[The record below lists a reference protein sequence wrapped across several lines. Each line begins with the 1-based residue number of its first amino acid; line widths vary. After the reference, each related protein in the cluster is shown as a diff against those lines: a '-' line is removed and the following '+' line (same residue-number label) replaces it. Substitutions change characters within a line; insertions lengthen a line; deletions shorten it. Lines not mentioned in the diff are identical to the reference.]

1 MRKSNIKIAL
11 DEEGQAAKLKIIS
24 LNKTLNGIDYLD
36 DTEAK
41 RFTIELVKTEREKLF
56 TKYPILRKDEECIK
70 PEPQRPY
77 RSSLECRETSECG
90 PTPES

>member
-1 MRKSNIKIAL
+1 MKKSKTKVAL
-11 DEEGQAAKLKIIS
+11 DEQLQAAKLKIIS

-41 RFTIELVKTEREKLF
+41 RFTIALINGQKENWF

-77 RSSLECRETSECG
+77 RSSLECREAPECG

>member
-1 MRKSNIKIAL
+1 MRKSNIKVAIDPEIQIAK
-11 DEEGQAAKLKIIS
+11 DKIIS

-41 RFTIELVKTEREKLF
+41 RFTIALINGQKENWF

-77 RSSLECRETSECG
+77 RSSVERGEASECG

>member
-1 MRKSNIKIAL
+1 MAL
-11 DEEGQAAKLKIIS
+11 DPELQAAKDKIIS

-41 RFTIELVKTEREKLF
+41 RFTINMINTDKEKLF
-56 TKYPILRKDEECIK
+56 TKFPILKKDEECIK

-77 RSSLECRETSECG
+77 CSSLGSTKTSECG
-90 PTPES
+90 PVTES